1 MPWETSRRR
10 KDPPGWSKIRTAV
23 LTRANGMCEHTHL
36 EESPQGSTTLR
47 CTYPAQD
54 VDHIV
59 NVANGGSN
67 SLDNLQA
74 LCDWHHKRKTQTE
87 AQAARKAKGI
97 QTERRATPRHPG
109 LLD

>member
-1 MPWETSRRR
+1 
-10 KDPPGWSKIRTAV
+10 
-23 LTRANGMCEHTHL
+23 MCEHTHL
-36 EESPQGSTTLR
+36 EQSPQGSTTLR

-74 LCDWHHKRKTQTE
+74 LCDWHHKRKTQQE

-97 QTERRATPRHPG
+97 YTERRAKPKHPG
-109 LLD
+109 LID